1 MQLPEES
8 NRLKHFDPIEYAT
21 VIMGFPK
28 IIAVSDRCLLNGSE
42 IIAQWENKTTFLPYP
57 PHEELPE
64 GLSLEKHTTNTKL
77 ARSKLV
83 TYLASD
89 TDDGRRHFGI
99 LSYFF
104 RLNFLNFQDVPMTYL
119 RWIRPAAGRAGFTQ

>member
-1 MQLPEES
+1 
-8 NRLKHFDPIEYAT
+8 
-21 VIMGFPK
+21 VGFPK
-28 IIAVSDRCLLNGSE
+28 IIVVSDRCILNGSE

-64 GLSLEKHTTNTKL
+64 GLSLEKYTTNTKL

-89 TDDGRRHFGI
+89 TDDGIRHFGI
-99 LSYFF
+99 PSYFF

-119 RWIRPAAGRAGFTQ
+119 RWIRPADGRAGFTQ